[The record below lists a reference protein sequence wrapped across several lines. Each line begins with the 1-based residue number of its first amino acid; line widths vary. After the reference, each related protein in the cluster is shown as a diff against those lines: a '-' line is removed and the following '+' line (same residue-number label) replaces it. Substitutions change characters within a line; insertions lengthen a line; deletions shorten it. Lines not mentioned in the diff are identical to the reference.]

1 MDDQPPETTA
11 WPQVSSA
18 QVRKAQ
24 LWLIALIALVLGLAA
39 LRATAAVFIP
49 LVFAVLIALV
59 IAPID
64 RWVAARLPDRFRW
77 AGYGAALATML
88 LVVGLFIASLWLA
101 GQQVIAAFPEDSVG
115 VVEMIPGLGDTAA
128 PQPDASAGA
137 GTADPAAAP
146 GDAAAPEPV
155 ARLWETFSGA
165 SDALIQ
171 RVGSFA
177 AGIASSVLGAAG
189 ATIGGAVIVIFLTL
203 ILLIEA
209 PRWQAKLTTL
219 IGSVHRREVQESAGT
234 IAARLRRY
242 LLVRTVLG
250 LITGL
255 LYAGWLWLFDVDLL
269 LVWGLLAFLLNF
281 IPTFGSL
288 IAGGLAVLYAF
299 MEKDF
304 STALTVAFGLVVIE
318 QVMGNYVDPRVQ
330 GRQIELSALVVLM
343 VVLLW
348 GWIWGA
354 PGAILAVPMTVT
366 TVIVFARIEPLR
378 PIALLLSSARDMD
391 ELDES
396 TNGAS

>member
-1 MDDQPPETTA
+1 MDDQAPETQA
-11 WPQVSSA
+11 WPQVSA
-18 QVRKAQ
+18 ARVRKAQ
-24 LWLIALIALVLGLAA
+24 LWLIALIALVIGLAA

-59 IAPID
+59 IAPVD
-64 RWVAARLPDRFRW
+64 RWVAARLPGRFRW
-77 AGYGAALATML
+77 AGYAAALATLL
-88 LVVGLFIASLWLA
+88 LVIGLFIASLWLA
-101 GQQVIAAFPEDSVG
+101 GQQVIAAFPEDSANL
-115 VVEMIPGLGDTAA
+115 VEMIPGLGDAA
-128 PQPDASAGA
+128 ASSGSGDAAGP
-137 GTADPAAAP
+137 GAAAP
-146 GDAAAPEPV
+146 AAPADATAPEPT
-155 ARLWETFSGA
+155 RQLWETFSGA
-165 SDALIQ
+165 SDALVQ

-177 AGIASSVLGAAG
+177 AGIASSIMGAAG
-189 ATIGGAVIVIFLTL
+189 ATLGGAVIVIFLTL

-219 IGSVHRREVQESAGT
+219 IGPGHRKDMDDSAGT

-242 LLVRTVLG
+242 LIVRTVLG
-250 LITGL
+250 LVTGL

-304 STALTVAFGLVVIE
+304 STALWVGTGLVVIE

-354 PGAILAVPMTVT
+354 PGAILAVPMTVAAL
-366 TVIVFARIEPLR
+366 IVFARIAPLR
-378 PIALLLSSARDMD
+378 PIALLLSSARDME
-391 ELDES
+391 ELDAV
-396 TNGAS
+396 TGTD